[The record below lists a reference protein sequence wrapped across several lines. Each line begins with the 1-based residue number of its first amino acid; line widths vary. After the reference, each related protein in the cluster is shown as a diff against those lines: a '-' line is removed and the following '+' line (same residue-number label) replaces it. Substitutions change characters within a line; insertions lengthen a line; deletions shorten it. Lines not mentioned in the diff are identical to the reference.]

1 MYAGDGFLQI
11 IGYGSVPVQPTLPPE
26 AEPIILQD
34 VALIRKMACNL
45 VSLRQLRREGIYWD
59 MKQQRRGTYLRDK
72 YDEVICELEDKH
84 GQFVIKD
91 LPRGLHSAALTV
103 HRHRIHSATSRS
115 RSGGT
120 ANLWHLRLGHSGP
133 EAVAHLTKH
142 TEGVRI
148 RGPTTVQCDACGI
161 AKVKQ
166 RIRRAHREGTHKAAQ
181 RWAFD
186 IVPFEG
192 DSEGFRKILLIVDQD
207 SGLAR
212 GYFIKD
218 AQTGT
223 LKPLLQRILGEIER
237 QDNSYPEVLECDNEI
252 MKHTSIVNMLIAPPY
267 SLRIEPSAPDTQ
279 AQNGGVERI
288 VGVIKQKLVA
298 MRASA
303 KFPAYLIR
311 YIYAA
316 AIY

>member
-1 MYAGDGFLQI
+1 MSCGNTTEQLHDILNCLFVINENKAAFSTGAYPLRNSAILDSGATIHIFSERHRFTDFRPAVLGDGVYAGDGFLQI

-84 GQFVIKD
+84 GQFVIED

-166 RIRRAHREGTHKAAQ
+166 RIRRAPREGTHNAAQ

-192 DSEGFRKILLIVDQD
+192 DSEGFRKMLLIVDQY

-223 LKPLLQRILGEIER
+223 LKPLL
-237 QDNSYPEVLECDNEI
+237 
-252 MKHTSIVNMLIAPPY
+252 
-267 SLRIEPSAPDTQ
+267 
-279 AQNGGVERI
+279 
-288 VGVIKQKLVA
+288 
-298 MRASA
+298 
-303 KFPAYLIR
+303 
-311 YIYAA
+311 
-316 AIY
+316 